1 MKRDSFASSLV
12 RKGER
17 AIRSAHLSLR
27 DGDPDNAVN
36 RSYYAMFNVARA
48 ALLNAGVSEA
58 ELPRTHRGVIEAL
71 LSMLYKQVVLTPSLR
86 AA

>member
-17 AIRSAHLSLR
+17 AIRSAQLSLR

-36 RSYYAMFNVARA
+36 RSY
-48 ALLNAGVSEA
+48 
-58 ELPRTHRGVIEAL
+58 
-71 LSMLYKQVVLTPSLR
+71 KQVALTPSLR
-86 AA
+86 AV